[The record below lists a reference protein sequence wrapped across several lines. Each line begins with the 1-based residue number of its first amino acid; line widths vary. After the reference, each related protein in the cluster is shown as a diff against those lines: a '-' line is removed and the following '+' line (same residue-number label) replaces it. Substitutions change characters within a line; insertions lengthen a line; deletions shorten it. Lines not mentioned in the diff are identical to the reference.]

1 MAVTRKQKKRSANTR
16 AKQGQTTMGS
26 ILPPVDITNT
36 DQFNE
41 LDERLSKGPLTLV
54 LVYADWCG
62 HCQRFK
68 PVMDQLESTPGRT
81 IQTARIRDDVFSK
94 SSLGNTKIEGYPSLL
109 LIKNNK
115 EPVSFQKENG
125 EVTNVLPVHN
135 DTQTMTAIVKNAG
148 TPEGLNMV
156 GSTNKSSPVKKD
168 VLTTQMTNVTSTVS
182 NVSKVNTNKVNK
194 VNTSVVAPS
203 ESSNSTK
210 FITTPDVESVSATR
224 TSEKA
229 NSFVPL
235 KPTSAALPPNVSA
248 DVQKAR
254 VNQASSPITQTPN
267 PSQVVVGQKVGGGL
281 YATLSQIAYTYGPA
295 AALLLA
301 GTMSHKLSGKKTR
314 RSKSFKKH
322 GSK

>member
-81 IQTARIRDDVFSK
+81 IQTARIRDDVFAK

-156 GSTNKSSPVKKD
+156 GSTNKSSPVKED
-168 VLTTQMTNVTSTVS
+168 VLTTQMP
-182 NVSKVNTNKVNK
+182 KVN
-194 VNTSVVAPS
+194 S
-203 ESSNSTK
+203 SSNRVNSSNK
-210 FITTPDVESVSATR
+210 FITTPPSSNSSTR
-224 TSEKA
+224 LPETP

-235 KPTSAALPPNVSA
+235 TPTSAALPPNVSA

-267 PSQVVVGQKVGGGL
+267 PSQVVVGQKVGGGGL
-281 YATLSQIAYTYGPA
+281 YATLSQIAYSYGPA

-314 RSKSFKKH
+314 RSKFSKKR